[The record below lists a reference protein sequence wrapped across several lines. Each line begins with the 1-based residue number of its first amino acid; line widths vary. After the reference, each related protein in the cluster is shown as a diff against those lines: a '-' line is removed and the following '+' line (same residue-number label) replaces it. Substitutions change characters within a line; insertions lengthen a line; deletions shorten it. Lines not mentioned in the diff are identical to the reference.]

1 MKLKVTVNQTEYEID
16 VEVAKET
23 PSLPPIV
30 IGGSGGAPMA
40 APAPSGAGAAS
51 ANAVVA
57 PLAGSVARILVAEGD
72 EIEAGQVLLVW
83 CASLPTPNASA
94 PK

>member
-30 IGGSGGAPMA
+30 IGGSGGDRK
-40 APAPSGAGAAS
+40 S
-51 ANAVVA
+51 VV
-57 PLAGSVARILVAEGD
+57 
-72 EIEAGQVLLVW
+72 
-83 CASLPTPNASA
+83 
-94 PK
+94 

>member
-30 IGGSGGAPMA
+30 IGG
-40 APAPSGAGAAS
+40 
-51 ANAVVA
+51 
-57 PLAGSVARILVAEGD
+57 
-72 EIEAGQVLLVW
+72 
-83 CASLPTPNASA
+83 
-94 PK
+94 

>member
-30 IGGSGGAPMA
+30 IGGSGGAPVA
-40 APAPSGAGAAS
+40 APAPSGAGAGRAP
-51 ANAVVA
+51 ARVA
-57 PLAGSVARILVAEGD
+57 PRGRAVGPLTLGQGGVWGARQGGRVRGAHK
-72 EIEAGQVLLVW
+72 
-83 CASLPTPNASA
+83 N
-94 PK
+94 